1 MKRFNSLEALV
12 AELGGKRVIRKV
24 LIANNGIAALKGIR
38 SMRQWAFEL
47 LGDENAVQFVCMAT
61 PEDIKVNVEYI
72 KMANETIEVPG
83 GRNCNNYANVP
94 LIVETAV
101 ACGCDAVWAGWG
113 HASEN
118 PELPTTL
125 KQKGITFLGPDAP
138 AMAALGDKIASSIIA
153 QTAQVP
159 TIAWS
164 GSGIVC
170 PEGVME
176 VPQSLFEQACI
187 KDAKHC
193 VEVCRKLGFPLMIK
207 ASEGGGGKGIRMVR
221 SEEEVVNAYHAVAG
235 EVVRSPIF
243 VMKLAS
249 DVRHLEVQL
258 LADEYGTC
266 IALRTRDCSVQ
277 RRHQKIIEEG
287 PVVKTIPGSLENMEK
302 AAIRLAE
309 LVGYRSVGTVEYLYH
324 KPTGVFYF
332 LELNPRLQVEHT
344 VTELITGV
352 NLPACMLCVG
362 MGIPLSRIPDIRS
375 YYNCDRFGS
384 VPINFEKTAP
394 LEPKVHTIACRITAE
409 NPDDGFAPTSGTID
423 ELTFR
428 NSKNAWGYFSISSH
442 GGVHEFAD
450 SQFGHIFST
459 APTREEAVAGMILS
473 LKQLTIRGE
482 IRTTKEY
489 LIKLLD
495 MPEFKDSDISTAW
508 LDGLIK
514 NRLRVEAPNPFLS
527 VLCAATFKAVE
538 RFDTNRAKYLSFLEA
553 GHVPSSDLFT
563 TKMAFSLVLDA
574 VKYEVNCTK
583 KAPTEW
589 LLTLNGSHISVGF
602 RRLADRGL
610 LLSLS
615 DGKSPVVYAEEDASC
630 LRVNIDGRTATFTNE
645 VDPTKLRSP
654 MPGKLVRYL
663 VSEGDRV
670 EPNQPFCEIEVMKM
684 YLQLKTSIAGNIS
697 LKAQPGTTI
706 HAGKVLAGI
715 DPEDPENIVRAE
727 ENKKPWPPVALMWSA
742 GSTPP
747 PSPRQSAEP
756 TQMSKAKSAL
766 ETVYNLIMGYDLPKD
781 VFEHSLQSTAEG
793 IQAIGHSQV
802 TLDGL
807 PFPWLTKDLDRAELD
822 KLDSKDNGR
831 ARVVHTITK
840 LCEIFLSVETLYEG
854 GKLPQEVV
862 DGLRSERETES
873 LAEVFDI
880 QLAYAGQHRHRALA
894 HLLTVSEGIAPQL
907 RGVLQRIA
915 GLGSYK
921 ASMIVF
927 NARHLL
933 RKIDLPCPDLRRQEL
948 EESLDAAKKN
958 PQMLKS
964 LVDKL
969 KYGTDVISTF
979 MMSDDNQHLE
989 IALEL
994 LLRRVYAGVFDMTS
1008 FETKRLPTGQWFGHW
1023 TLATKS
1029 NQNPLKHDGI
1039 TGSTSCEDLDEMLAR
1054 TATDRSD
1061 EHMGAAEGIAG
1072 IFDNAEDVLKGL
1084 GDVIQQAP
1092 KSVDSICKV
1101 FVREKKHT
1109 HGKLSSEFTKVINEY
1124 KRMLQS
1130 STITRVTFVVITNN
1144 KSPLYYTYRRSLDFA
1159 EDATYRHI
1167 APSLAHMLELQKLKN
1182 YDIELYKGNP
1192 VNQVHVYIAREKE
1205 GMRPRPLKTRPRF
1218 FVRTLVL
1225 PSDINSPSADALSE
1239 LTMYDAERVIASCIN
1254 ALEIATSDRSL
1265 DDTAANHIFIAFEGL
1280 KTEYTKIESVVNQIS
1295 NVHASPLF
1303 RLGIVEVEIK
1313 LFCLLPGSEKPVLMR
1328 LFISNPT
1335 THALCMESYIEIE
1348 DSQSPGRS
1356 VLVHVTPEG
1365 SIDEEDTPL
1374 SLKAKERMPSLT
1386 VPIGSL
1392 DFPTPIGRSLT
1403 GSSQMWEEGST
1414 GTGDSLRSPTFYRMK
1429 VRTSASSE
1437 SQQHGSKKAL
1447 YWHHNSPLS
1456 PYPVLSNHQM
1466 RRLLALQN
1474 GTVYVY
1480 DWISLFEKCLWNSW
1494 EATILGRTDLAPH
1507 LEEAMPKEPLVAQE
1521 LVWHSK
1527 TNSLQSILRNPGE
1540 NRIGMVGWKWTIYSP
1555 THYDK
1560 ATQQVVPRKVYV
1572 VANDITVMSGSFST
1586 AEDELFAAVSKAAR
1600 LEGVPLV
1607 YLSANSGAR
1616 IGLDPELKKLFKI
1629 KKGHDSNTLFEYL
1642 YLDDATKKKL
1652 EVDNKAMVCHT
1663 RERVDEETG
1672 EVHHVLDAI
1681 IGSQWGLG
1689 VENLSGSGLIAGEM
1703 AQCYDAIPTIS
1714 IATGRTVGIGAYL
1727 VRLGRRVVQV
1737 KGSPIILT
1745 GNNAL
1750 NKLLGKEVYTS
1761 NNQLGGTNIMAPN
1774 GVTHWV
1780 ASHNYEAVRETMKWL
1795 NYLPDT
1801 SLSKKNKLPSPAV
1814 RRVAAVYDPVDR
1826 DVEVVTTP
1834 NVPYDVRM
1842 LIEGH
1847 ASEEGWVPG
1856 LFDKGSFQEAQV
1868 DWAKTVVVGR
1878 ATLGELPVGVIGVET
1893 RAVSKFNPAD
1903 PADPSSVSAMTQ
1915 QAGMVW
1921 YPDSARKTADFL
1933 ADLNRE
1939 GLPVIILANWRGFS
1953 GGMRDMYDEILKFG
1967 ADIVQNLTHF
1977 KYPVTVYIPPN
1988 SELRGGA
1995 WVVIDPTINKKRIEM
2010 YADPTAR
2017 GGVLEPSGIIEIK
2030 YREPEIYAT
2039 MDRLDPE
2046 CNRLSTQLKTAE
2058 GQLRSY
2064 LERMLHQR
2072 HESLYPVYKAVAIE
2086 FADLHDRPGRML
2098 AVKSIDNVIAWKN
2111 ARRFLYGRVKRRVLY
2126 TALEGALESSGVH
2139 ADQQPVIIHQWFANY
2154 SKGCLVDGTPYQ
2166 SRADLNENGNAV
2178 VLETATDEQVISFL
2192 EDIAGS
2198 EFENALSQVAYQAQV
2213 DRIMSALE
2221 GDERLKTAILARLQ
2235 KE

>member
-1 MKRFNSLEALV
+1 MKKFGSLEALV

-38 SMRQWAFEL
+38 SMRQWSYEL
-47 LGDENAVQFVCMAT
+47 LGDENCVHFVCMAT

-83 GRNCNNYANVP
+83 GRNCNNYANVQ
-94 LIVETAV
+94 LIVDIATRT
-101 ACGCDAVWAGWG
+101 GCDAVWAGWG

-118 PELPTTL
+118 PELPTKL
-125 KQKGITFLGPDAP
+125 KEKNIQFLGPGAE
-138 AMAALGDKIASSIIA
+138 AMSALGDKIASTIVA
-153 QTAQVP
+153 QTANVP

-164 GSGIVC
+164 GSGLMC
-170 PEGVME
+170 TDGSE
-176 VPQSLFEQACI
+176 VSQSLFDQACI

-193 VEVCRKLGFPLMIK
+193 VEVCNKLGYPLMIK
-207 ASEGGGGKGIRMVR
+207 ASEGGGGKGIRMVKT
-221 SEEEVVNAYHAVAG
+221 EEEVVNAYHAVAG

-243 VMKLAS
+243 VMKLAT

-258 LADEYGTC
+258 LADEHGSC
-266 IALRTRDCSVQ
+266 ISLRTRDCSVQ

-302 AAIRLAE
+302 AAVRLAE
-309 LVGYRSVGTVEYLYH
+309 IVGYRSVGTVEYLYH

-362 MGIPLSRIPDIRS
+362 MGIPLSRIPDIRQ
-375 YYNCDRFGS
+375 YYGAEKFS
-384 VPINFEKTAP
+384 TAPINFEKATP
-394 LEPKVHTIACRITAE
+394 VEPKLHTIACRITAE
-409 NPDDGFAPTSGTID
+409 NPDDGFSPTSGTID

-459 APTREEAVAGMILS
+459 AETREAAIAGMMFS

-489 LIKLLD
+489 LVKLLD
-495 MPEFKDSDISTAW
+495 MPEFRDSNISTAW

-538 RFDTNRAKYLSFLEA
+538 RFDSNRAKYLSFLEA

-563 TKMAFSLVLDA
+563 TKMALSLVLDS
-574 VKYEVNCTK
+574 VKYEVSCTK
-583 KAPTEW
+583 TSVSEW
-589 LLTLNGSHISVGF
+589 MLTLNGSHITVGF

-615 DGKSPVVYAEEDASC
+615 DGRSPVVYAEEDAAC
-630 LRVNIDGRTATFTNE
+630 LRVNIDGRTATFTHE
-645 VDPTKLRSP
+645 VDPTQLRSP
-654 MPGKLVRYL
+654 MPGKLVRFL
-663 VSEGDRV
+663 VSEGDFIAAHA
-670 EPNQPFCEIEVMKM
+670 PFCEIEVMKM
-684 YLQLKTSIAGNIS
+684 YLQLKTSIAGHIN

-706 HAGKVLAGI
+706 HAGKVLGCI
-715 DPEDPENIVRAE
+715 DPEDPDNIVRAE
-727 ENKKPWPPVALMWSA
+727 ENKKPWPPLSMMWTGA
-742 GSTPP
+742 TATPP
-747 PSPRQSAEP
+747 PSPRQSTEP
-756 TQMSKAKSAL
+756 TKISKASKAI
-766 ETVYNLIMGYDLPKD
+766 ETLHNLVMGYDLPKD
-781 VFEHSLQSTAEG
+781 VFEQSLPKVAEG
-793 IQAIGHSQV
+793 LTAVGDPEV

-807 PFPWLTKDLDRAELD
+807 PAWLTKDLDTEQLDTLD
-822 KLDSKDNGR
+822 KKENGIQR
-831 ARVVHTITK
+831 IVHTITK
-840 LCEIFLSVETLYEG
+840 LSEIFLSVETLYEG

-880 QLAYAGQHRHRALA
+880 QLAYAGPHRHRALA
-894 HLLTVSEGIAPQL
+894 YMLGFSEKNAAHLKS
-907 RGVLQRIA
+907 VLQRIA
-915 GLGSYK
+915 GLNGQK
-921 ASMIVF
+921 ASAIVF

-933 RKIDLPCPDLRRQEL
+933 RKIDLPCPDIRRQEL
-948 EESLDAAKKN
+948 EEALKDAKANKRL
-958 PQMLKS
+958 LKL

-979 MMSDDNQHLE
+979 MMSDDCEHLE
-989 IALEL
+989 VALEL
-994 LLRRVYAGVFDMTS
+994 LLRRVYAGVFEMTS
-1008 FETKRLPTGQWFGHW
+1008 ISTERMQSGVWLAKWS
-1023 TLATKS
+1023 LATKS

-1039 TGSTSCEDLDEMLAR
+1039 TGSTSCEDLDEMLAKS
-1054 TATDRSD
+1054 TGPQDNPQGD
-1061 EHMGAAEGIAG
+1061 AEGVAG
-1072 IFDNAEDVLKGL
+1072 VFDSVVDVLSGL
-1084 GDVIQQAP
+1084 GDVISHAHGTT
-1092 KSVDSICKV
+1092 DTICKV
-1101 FVREKKHT
+1101 FVREVKHT
-1109 HGKLSSEFTKVINEY
+1109 HGQLSSEFSKIIGEY
-1124 KRMLQS
+1124 VRMLQS
-1130 STITRVTFVVITNN
+1130 STITRVTFVVIANN

-1182 YDIELYKGNP
+1182 YDIQLYKGNP
-1192 VNQVHVYIAREKE
+1192 VNQVHVYVAREKE
-1205 GMRPRPLKTRPRF
+1205 GIRPRPIKTKPRF

-1225 PSDINSPSADALSE
+1225 PSDINSPSADAMSE
-1239 LTMYDAERVIASCIN
+1239 LTMYDAERVVANCIN
-1254 ALEIATSDRSL
+1254 ALEIATSDKSL
-1265 DDTAANHIFIAFEGL
+1265 EQTTANHIFIAFEGL
-1280 KTEYTKIESVVNQIS
+1280 KTEYNKVESVVNQIS
-1295 NVHASPLF
+1295 TVHASPLF

-1313 LFCLLPGSEKPVLMR
+1313 LFCLLPGSDKPVLMR

-1335 THALCMESYIEIE
+1335 THALSMESYIEV
-1348 DSQSPGRS
+1348 DDAQTPGKS
-1356 VLVHVTPEG
+1356 VLVHVTPDG
-1365 SIDEEDTPL
+1365 SIEDGTPL
-1374 SLKAKERMPSLT
+1374 SLKARESSFT
-1386 VPIGSL
+1386 SVAIGKL
-1392 DFPTPIGRSLT
+1392 DVPTPIGRSNSL
-1403 GSSQMWEEGST
+1403 WEEGSS

-1437 SQQHGSKKAL
+1437 AHQHGSKKAL
-1447 YWHHNSPLS
+1447 YWHHQSPLA
-1456 PYPVLSNHQM
+1456 PYPVLTSHQL

-1480 DWISLFEKCLWNSW
+1480 DWISLFEKCLANLW
-1494 EATILGRTDLAPH
+1494 EKTITQRTDLAPH
-1507 LEEAMPKEPLVAQE
+1507 LEESMPKDFVVAQE
-1521 LVWHSK
+1521 LVWHGQ
-1527 TNSLQSILRNPGE
+1527 TGTLQSVLRNPGE
-1540 NRIGMVGWKWTIYSP
+1540 NRVGMVGWRWTINSP
-1555 THYDK
+1555 THYNSES
-1560 ATQQVVPRKVYV
+1560 QQVTPRKVYV

-1586 AEDELFAAVSKAAR
+1586 QEDELFAAISKAAR

-1616 IGLDPELKKLFKI
+1616 IGLDPELKKIFKI
-1629 KKGHDSNTLFEYL
+1629 KKGDNTSKLFEYL
-1642 YLDDATKKKL
+1642 YLDEATKTRL
-1652 EVDNKAMVCHT
+1652 EENYKTEVCHT
-1663 RERVDEETG
+1663 TEKIDEATG
-1672 EVHHVLDAI
+1672 EKHYVLDAI

-1703 AQCYDAIPTIS
+1703 AQCYDKIPTIS

-1761 NNQLGGTNIMAPN
+1761 NSQLGGTNIMSPN

-1780 ASHNYEAVRETMKWL
+1780 AMHNNAAVEETMRWL
-1795 NYLPDT
+1795 SYLPDQVVAEKCKVP
-1801 SLSKKNKLPSPAV
+1801 LPAV
-1814 RRVAAVYDPVDR
+1814 KRIAPIYDPVDR
-1826 DVEVVTTP
+1826 DVKCTTTA
-1834 NVPYDVRM
+1834 NQPYDVRM
-1842 LIEGH
+1842 LIEGC
-1847 ASEEGWVPG
+1847 ASEGDWLPG
-1856 LFDKGSFQEAQV
+1856 LFDKDSFQEAQAN
-1868 DWAKTVVVGR
+1868 WAKTVVVGR
-1878 ATLGELPVGVIGVET
+1878 ATLGEMPVAVVGVET
-1893 RAVSKFNPAD
+1893 RPVSKFNPAD

-1933 ADLNRE
+1933 ADVDRE

-1953 GGMRDMYDEILKFG
+1953 GGMRDMYDEVLKFG

-1977 KYPVTVYIPPN
+1977 SRPVTVYIPPHG
-1988 SELRGGA
+1988 ELRGGA
-1995 WVVIDPTINKKRIEM
+1995 WVVVDPTINKKCIEM

-2030 YREPEIYAT
+2030 YRESEIHST

-2046 CNRLSTQLKTAE
+2046 CFRLSTQLKAAE
-2058 GQLRSY
+2058 GQLKDY
-2064 LERMLHQR
+2064 LQRMLHQR
-2072 HESLYPVYKAVAIE
+2072 HEALYPTYKAVALE
-2086 FADLHDRPGRML
+2086 FADLHDRPGRMQ
-2098 AVKSIDNVIAWKN
+2098 AVRSINGVVAWKD
-2111 ARRFLYGRVKRRVLY
+2111 ARRFLYARMKRRL
-2126 TALEGALESSGVH
+2126 LEGSLEARLLDAGQTP
-2139 ADQQPVIIHQWFANY
+2139 AQQRATIEQWLTNY
-2154 SKGCLVDGTPYQ
+2154 NNGCLVDGTPY
-2166 SRADLNENGNAV
+2166 SGRADATKQLEEGAPAV
-2178 VLETATDEQVISFL
+2178 TYDTCTDSQLIDFL
-2192 EDIAGS
+2192 EGIDGS
-2198 EFENALSQVAYQAQV
+2198 ELDNALNQVAHQV
-2213 DRIMSALE
+2213 QLDKILSLIE
-2221 GDERLKTAILARLQ
+2221 TDDRLKAALAARL
-2235 KE
+2235 KNE